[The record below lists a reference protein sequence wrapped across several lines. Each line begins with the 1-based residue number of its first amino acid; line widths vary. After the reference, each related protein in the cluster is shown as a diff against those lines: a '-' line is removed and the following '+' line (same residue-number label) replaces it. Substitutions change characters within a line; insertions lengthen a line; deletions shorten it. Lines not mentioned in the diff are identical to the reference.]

1 MPTDD
6 PSSDQTRITDGDS
19 SRPDGADPW
28 PGLQPVPSPA
38 GADRSYRSVGFT
50 ISTIGY
56 AVARRFRDRLAP
68 LGLRPRDFALL
79 HSVATTE
86 GVTQQV
92 IAERMRVAPSRM
104 VAFVDS
110 LEERGLLERR
120 PNPDDRRARA
130 LFLTPEGRDLLARAF
145 AVPTEQEELLTSDL
159 SDHER
164 DQLLNLL
171 GRVGAQVGVPPG
183 IAASMG
189 HTGLADE

>member
-1 MPTDD
+1 MATNDPTADET
-6 PSSDQTRITDGDS
+6 PMAGGGP
-19 SRPDGADPW
+19 SRPDGGDVW
-28 PGLQPVPSPA
+28 HGLQPVPTPDT
-38 GADRSYRSVGFT
+38 ADRPYRSVGFT
-50 ISTIGY
+50 VSTIGY
-56 AVARRFRDRLAP
+56 AIARRFRDRLAP

-130 LFLTPEGRDLLARAF
+130 LFLTQEGRELLRRAF
-145 AVPTEQEELLTSDL
+145 AVPTEQEELLTSEL
-159 SDHER
+159 SDNER
-164 DQLLNLL
+164 EQLLDLL
-171 GRVGAQVGVPPG
+171 GRVGSQVGVPPG
-183 IAASMG
+183 IGSSMG
-189 HTGLADE
+189 HAGLADE